1 MKTDTI
7 IVGAG
12 IIGMSLAIALS
23 KNNKKVVIIEKNLK
37 NNLKINRIILYQKNL
52 KFFLRS
58 LICGIILQILTRLVK

>member
-23 KNNKKVVIIEKNLK
+23 KNNKKIVIIEKKFKKQFK
-37 NNLKINRIILYQKNL
+37 N
-52 KFFLRS
+52 
-58 LICGIILQILTRLVK
+58 